1 MLEGR
6 FLDMSQL
13 SAEDFTKI
21 QSGYNDF
28 LNKRCNSYFGYVNKD
43 TLKTLN
49 RLFNYVDTR
58 SWVSGAII
66 GSLSVAGYM
75 YVKNKNKEQNEK
87 QSNKIE

>member
-28 LNKRCNSYFGYVNKD
+28 LNKRCNKYFGYVYND
-43 TLKTLN
+43 TLKTLT

-66 GSLSVAGYM
+66 GGLSVAGYM
-75 YVKNKNKEQNEK
+75 YVKNKNKEQNEI
-87 QSNKIE
+87 QTNKIE